1 VPFHASEFAYSVPVA
16 LADGR
21 LGVLY
26 EADGC
31 RRIAFAAVP
40 LPVPGAAVR

>member
-1 VPFHASEFAYSVPVA
+1 MHAGSFAYGVPIA
-16 LADGR
+16 LPGAR

-31 RRIAFAAVP
+31 RRIAFGVFP
-40 LPVPGAAVR
+40 LPPR